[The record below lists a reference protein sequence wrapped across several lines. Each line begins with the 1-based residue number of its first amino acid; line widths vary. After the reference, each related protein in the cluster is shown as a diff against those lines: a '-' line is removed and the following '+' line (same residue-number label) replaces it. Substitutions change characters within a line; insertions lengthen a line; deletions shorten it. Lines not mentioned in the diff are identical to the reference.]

1 MSIPLPTRLLLASC
15 LFLAGA
21 APAPAVDATST
32 RTDSSPVALSLAT
45 WMSTGGS
52 TWAHDSSA
60 VQPLFGNPTSR
71 LEFDNVD
78 SDIIELRARIELP
91 RDFSLELAYGAGSA
105 GGGRLT
111 DSDFVSALGA
121 GELGTTQAGP
131 HAYSE
136 TVSILDG
143 DAVHYVDASV
153 GRTVFR
159 TRDRGSQLSLA
170 ARYLDWTEKYSA
182 RGVTQT
188 TCTSP
193 GSLCLPQGTI
203 AFTGRQVLYNDAR
216 WRALFIALRGR
227 HRVNEKISLSG
238 ELAFSPLA
246 DLRSDDQHFLRA
258 DLARNPSFRLEGQGQ
273 AATARIQGEYRLSRR
288 LTAGLGVRWWWMEIR
303 NEPRGFT
310 AFPAA
315 SAPFSSR
322 LNRFESERY
331 GVTLTLS
338 WALGALD

>member
-1 MSIPLPTRLLLASC
+1 MLARLLLASC
-15 LFLAGA
+15 LLLTGTSE
-21 APAPAVDATST
+21 APAAEATST
-32 RTDSSPVALSLAT
+32 GEDSLPVTVSLAT

-52 TWAHDSSA
+52 TWAHDAST

-78 SDIIELRARIELP
+78 SDIIELRASVALP
-91 RDFSLELAYGAGSA
+91 RDFTLEVAYGAGSA

-143 DAVHYVDASV
+143 DAVHYFDAWV
-153 GRTVFR
+153 GRTIFR
-159 TRDRGSQLSLA
+159 TRDHRSRLSLA

-188 TCTSP
+188 ACTAP

-203 AFTGRQVLYNDAR
+203 AFSDRQVLYNDAR
-216 WRALFIALRGR
+216 WRALFIGLRGR
-227 HRVNEKISLSG
+227 HRFNEKISLSG
-238 ELAFSPLA
+238 ELSYSPLA
-246 DLRSDDQHFLRA
+246 DLQSDDRHFLRA
-258 DLARNPSFRLEGQGQ
+258 DLARDRSFRLEGQGQ
-273 AATARIQGEYRLSRR
+273 AATARIEGEYRLSPR

-310 AFPAA
+310 AFPVAG
-315 SAPFSSR
+315 APFSSR

-331 GVTLTLS
+331 GITLTLS
-338 WALGALD
+338 WALGALN